1 MIPELPKLVANG
13 LDPLAKNS
21 DRWVS
26 LGDGAKLDVDHV
38 YTSIAV
44 VLEELLKRAQSSAA
58 MASSSETRLNSL
70 VEMHV

>member
-26 LGDGAKLDVDHV
+26 LGDGVKLDVDHV
-38 YTSIAV
+38 YTS
-44 VLEELLKRAQSSAA
+44 LAQLA
-58 MASSSETRLNSL
+58 MG
-70 VEMHV
+70 VDV